1 MTTVK
6 HRSSGIE
13 VGFCLA
19 FGAFVLAFMG
29 IMGTM
34 LETCSS
40 VLVNLPHR

>member
-6 HRSSGIE
+6 HRSSGID
-13 VGFCLA
+13 VGSRLA
-19 FGAFVLAFMG
+19 FGALFLAFMG

-34 LETCSS
+34 LQTCSS